1 MLFKKNTI
9 FSLNNFQLSFEEIED
24 QLNTIYQSE
33 NHAFKIFFSFG
44 IVLRNTKGEV
54 RYFYASGNENSLEE
68 HFQISKKKP

>member
-33 NHAFKIFFSFG
+33 NHAFKIFFFSFG
-44 IVLRNTKGEV
+44 IVLRNTNGEV
-54 RYFYASGNENSLEE
+54 RYFYASGNEISLEE
-68 HFQISKKKP
+68 PFQI